1 MRVSIIVAA
10 SANNVIG
17 INGQL
22 PWRLPEDLRRF
33 KDLTMGKPMLGRAL
47 PGRRSIILTR
57 QADFQAED
65 CEVVATAD
73 AAIAAAGD
81 VEELMIIG
89 GGHIYEQLLPLSHR
103 IYLTRV
109 HTNIDGDTYFPEINP
124 AEWQSTSA
132 ENFPAT
138 ADRQYAFTFETLE
151 RQRRSP
157 S

>member
-1 MRVSIIVAA
+1 
-10 SANNVIG
+10 
-17 INGQL
+17 
-22 PWRLPEDLRRF
+22 
-33 KDLTMGKPMLGRAL
+33 
-47 PGRRSIILTR
+47 
-57 QADFQAED
+57 
-65 CEVVATAD
+65 VVATAD

-89 GGHIYEQLLPLSHR
+89 GGHIYEQLLPLSDR

-124 AEWQSTSA
+124 VEWQSISA

-151 RQRRSP
+151 RQCRSP